1 MHWNPLIG
9 RCATRARKDFYK
21 ISDFISILNAFSIR
35 KIAQWKVLIGK
46 CMKVRAVQGRTF
58 NFFDDSLSSRQDAS
72 NILLHERICCAKFE
86 ISLKSV
92 LFLQICPSY
101 CCMRGLVVQNLKSK
115 VNSQQMFIQNILMAN
130 YLFGAGSSALWKPK
144 RSRWTPSFQVVKMN
158 QGQICVW
165 STDKRGMKTN

>member
-9 RCATRARKDFYK
+9 RCATRARKDFYI

-72 NILLHERICCAKFE
+72 NILLHETFIERICCAKFE
-86 ISLKSV
+86 I
-92 LFLQICPSY
+92 
-101 CCMRGLVVQNLKSK
+101 RGNSSFSSNMSIILLHEGTCSAKFEIKGQQPTDVYSK
-115 VNSQQMFIQNILMAN
+115 HND
-130 YLFGAGSSALWKPK
+130 G
-144 RSRWTPSFQVVKMN
+144 
-158 QGQICVW
+158 
-165 STDKRGMKTN
+165 